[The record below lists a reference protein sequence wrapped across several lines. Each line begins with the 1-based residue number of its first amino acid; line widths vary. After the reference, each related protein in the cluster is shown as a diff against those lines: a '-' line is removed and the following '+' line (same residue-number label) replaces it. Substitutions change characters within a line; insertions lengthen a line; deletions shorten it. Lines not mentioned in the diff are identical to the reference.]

1 MLKKLFVLV
10 LIILGV
16 KTSVFA
22 ETKQEMAGDV
32 DELLANAPG
41 DFVDYTLSV
50 YHQVI
55 YFRYPKGWG
64 VNPVFKNQQGDYFI
78 IEYIPKTQ
86 ELDTWK
92 DMLTIQGFNGIA
104 KYENSSPEKMMQNY
118 KDMVVSRKKEK
129 CYFKEIY
136 RGDIGGYPGIIFLE
150 SVTELPPGLKSKR
163 PIGNGEFSLSLIL
176 KGESDIYFIGRA
188 WKLDAPY
195 TENKLPMSEEELE
208 KWLGI
213 FKNIKLISPEEFSKK
228 VAPFKKVEFKKKGE

>member
-86 ELDTWK
+86 VLDTWK

-104 KYENSSPEKMMQNY
+104 KYEN
-118 KDMVVSRKKEK
+118 
-129 CYFKEIY
+129 
-136 RGDIGGYPGIIFLE
+136 
-150 SVTELPPGLKSKR
+150 
-163 PIGNGEFSLSLIL
+163 
-176 KGESDIYFIGRA
+176 
-188 WKLDAPY
+188 
-195 TENKLPMSEEELE
+195 
-208 KWLGI
+208 
-213 FKNIKLISPEEFSKK
+213 
-228 VAPFKKVEFKKKGE
+228 